1 MRTLRTVIILLL
13 LLVALFLLGYRFGRR
28 SAKTITTETTRIDT
42 VFYPKPEPVRVLP
55 PTFASVKVPRLL
67 FAPRDTVPQI
77 VIADGPDSIEIPVT
91 VERKEYGDSTYRAQ
105 VSGPRIGTLGPSLDW
120 IETYDRTTTRQ
131 QTVTR
136 RSRLALTAG
145 VGVGY
150 TPQGGFQPTVGIQAG
165 VVLWGW

>member
-1 MRTLRTVIILLL
+1 MKRLLL
-13 LLVALFLLGYRFGRR
+13 YLLLALAAGALLFGWGYRRGVA
-28 SAKTITTETTRIDT
+28 SVVVEETVRIDT

-77 VIADGPDSIEIPVT
+77 VIADGPDSVEIPVT
-91 VERKEYGDSTYRAQ
+91 VEHKEYGDSTYRAQ

-136 RSRLALTAG
+136 RSRFALTAG

>member
-1 MRTLRTVIILLL
+1 MKRILEI
-13 LLVALFLLGYRFGRR
+13 ALIATFFFLGYRFGRR
-28 SAKTITTETTRIDT
+28 SVEIITTETTRIDT

-91 VERKEYGDSTYRAQ
+91 VEHKEYGDSTYRAQ

-120 IETYDRTTTRQ
+120 IETYNHTVTRQ
-131 QTVTR
+131 QTITR
-136 RSRLALTAG
+136 RSRFALTAG
-145 VGVGY
+145 VGAAY
-150 TPQGGFQPTVGIQAG
+150 TPQGFQPYVGVGAG
-165 VVLWGW
+165 VILWKW